1 MVLGMCVLFI
11 AWQVHPRYRLIV
23 AGNRDEH
30 RARPTA
36 ALARWAERADV
47 VGGRDLVAGGSW
59 LAASRSGRFAAV
71 TNFRELP
78 LSPRPRSRGILVSD
92 FVCGEESPADF
103 ASRLSLAAQDYA
115 GTNLFVADAK
125 ELWHWSNRGAVTSAL
140 KPGLYGLSNG
150 MLADDW
156 PKMRRGR
163 EALAKLVS
171 ASDNVVDN
179 LALFAL
185 LGDRTLGD
193 DHELPN
199 TGVGREL
206 ERTLSPIFIAG
217 SEYGT
222 RASTVLLIEHTGGV
236 RMLEKSWGPGG
247 SFEGEAAVTL

>member
-1 MVLGMCVLFI
+1 MCVLFI

-36 ALARWAERADV
+36 ALARWTERADV

-59 LAASRSGRFAAV
+59 LAASQSGRFAAV
-71 TNFRELP
+71 TNFREVP
-78 LSPRPRSRGILVSD
+78 FSPRPRSRGILISD
-92 FVCGEESPADF
+92 FVCGDESPAAF
-103 ASRLSLAAQDYA
+103 TGRLLLAAREYA
-115 GTNLFVADAK
+115 GTNLFIADAN
-125 ELWHWSNRGAVTSAL
+125 ELWHWSNRGAVTSAM

-163 EALAKLVS
+163 EALAKQVS
-171 ASDNVVDN
+171 ASDSVVDEQ
-179 LALFAL
+179 ALFAL
-185 LGDRTLGD
+185 LADRTPGD

-199 TGVGREL
+199 TGVSREL

-217 SEYGT
+217 MDYGT
-222 RASTVLLIEHTGGV
+222 RASTVLLIEHSGGV

-247 SFEGEAAVTL
+247 SFEGEAAVRL